1 MRKIFRTAVSLAMG
15 CALLST
21 SAFAAGVGN
30 VNYDEVTKKLSI
42 GITTASG
49 DEQVAV
55 VVVKGD
61 SENLTIDENAKNIVY
76 IDQQAAANGALNL
89 TGIDIGDATA
99 VSVFAGYASNTTD
112 KAVYMGGAKSSV
124 PTIEIAVGSS
134 TEGMALDLGIGAKI
148 SYKQTDVTGEP
159 TWTVT
164 KGEETLDAAKYI
176 KASSDLD
183 GYIFKADAEGT
194 YKVKAAIGT
203 VSSNELTFT
212 VTKADVKMVAGS
224 NRQTAILTSEELK
237 TDNLYGFGAAMKINV
252 PSSITLQKMIWVLD
266 AKLGNDETATRKFS
280 ESVDISKLEAV
291 SGDISVAATFAA
303 GAANDVTKAVKSVD
317 AVNALF
323 LDSNGIEYSTIDNF
337 DFDGNRAN

>member
-21 SAFAAGVGN
+21 SAFAAGAGTAEFVDG
-30 VNYDEVTKKLSI
+30 KLNI

-49 DEQVAV
+49 DEQVAI
-55 VVVKGD
+55 VVVKG
-61 SENLTIDENAKNIVY
+61 SGENLVIDENATNVAY
-76 IDQQAAANGALNL
+76 IDQEAATNGHVSR
-89 TGIDIGDATA
+89 TGIDVGDATE
-99 VSVFAGYASNTTD
+99 VSIFAGYASNKTD
-112 KAVYMGGAKSSV
+112 KAVYIGGARSSV

-134 TEGMALDLGIGAKI
+134 TEGAALDLGIGAKI

-176 KASSDLD
+176 KASSALD

-224 NRQTAILTSEELK
+224 NKQTAILTSEELK

-266 AKLGNDETATRKFS
+266 AKLGNDEIATRKFS

-303 GAANDVTKAVKSVD
+303 GAANDLTKAVKSVD